1 MRILQLHSD
10 YIEYEPVKKEAPN
23 AEAADK
29 KATRLEDIL
38 VLLTCVEKGD
48 DESVGKAAVEEAA
61 EFMKNLKAN
70 RVLLYPYAHLSS
82 DLADPATAL
91 AVMKEMEKQAKAL
104 KLETFRAPFGWTK
117 KLSIAV
123 KGHPLAEQSR
133 SITKESK
140 EGKEAKPA
148 AKKAIE
154 REIAKLDEKSLEEK
168 KAVMFRQARVDADEL
183 PANDH
188 RVIGQQMD
196 LYSFHD
202 AAPGMPFFHNAGMIV
217 INELLKYWKELHK
230 KAGYLEVKTPIIL
243 NRKLW
248 EISGHWDKYR
258 ENMYFTKID
267 DDDFAVKPMNC
278 PGGILIFRSKVHSYR
293 DLPIRM
299 AELGLVH
306 RHELSGVLSGLFRV
320 RCFTQDDAHI
330 FMREDQIKDEIVGVI
345 TLFTDFYK
353 TFGFDYH
360 IELSTRPKNSIGT
373 DEQWAAAEKGLK
385 EALDSEKIEYK
396 LNPGDGAFYGPKID
410 FHVKDAMGRTWQC
423 GTIQLDMTMP
433 EKFDLNYTGA
443 DNKQHRV
450 VMIHRTVMGSIERF
464 MGILVE
470 HFSGKFPVWFAPVQ
484 ASVIPISEKNNKY
497 AQKIADELDGAG
509 VRVEADLSAN
519 TMDYKVREAQMR
531 KVPYML
537 VVGEKEEKAKSVAV
551 RGREGKVEYGVKL
564 PDFVKKITEKIEK
577 KSIE

>member
-1 MRILQLHSD
+1 MKILQLHSD
-10 YIEYEPVKKEAPN
+10 YIEYEPTKKEAPN
-23 AEAADK
+23 AEDVPK
-29 KATRLEDIL
+29 VKTRLEDIL

-48 DESVGKAAVEEAA
+48 DESVGRKAVDEAA
-61 EFMKNLKAN
+61 KFMKTMKVE
-70 RVLLYPYAHLSS
+70 RVILYPYAHLSS
-82 DLADPATAL
+82 DLADPDTAL
-91 AVMKEMEKQAKAL
+91 AVMKDMETYAKSS
-104 KLETFRAPFGWTK
+104 KLEVTRAPFGWTK
-117 KLSIAV
+117 KFTIAA
-123 KGHPLAEQSR
+123 KGHPMAEQLR
-133 SITKESK
+133 SITKD
-140 EGKEAKPA
+140 GKQARSA
-148 AKKAIE
+148 APKAVE
-154 REIAKLDEKSLEEK
+154 REIAKLDEKTLDEK

-183 PANDH
+183 PPNDH

-202 AAPGMPFFHNAGMIV
+202 AAPGMPFFHNAGMV
-217 INELLKYWKELHK
+217 VMNELLKYWKELHN

-267 DDDFAVKPMNC
+267 DEDFAVKPMNC
-278 PGGILIFRSKVHSYR
+278 PGGILIFRSKMHSYR

-345 TLFTDFYK
+345 TLVTDFYK

-385 EALDSEKIEYK
+385 EALDSEEIKYK

-433 EKFDLNYTGA
+433 DKFDLNYIGA

-450 VMIHRTVMGSIERF
+450 VMIHRTIMGSIERF

-484 ASVIPISEKNNKY
+484 VSVIPISEKNNKY
-497 AQKIADELDGAG
+497 AQKIADELDEAG
-509 VRVEADLSAN
+509 LRVEADLSAN
-519 TMDYKVREAQMR
+519 TMDYKVRETQMR

-577 KSIE
+577 RSIE